1 MAYEPSAVTQLT
13 HTMRQTVVKIFNEI
27 NVTRFQLIPVNFR
40 ILFSW
45 QNTLEHP
52 FAVTISKVAMQLP
65 VVTP

>member
-1 MAYEPSAVTQLT
+1 
-13 HTMRQTVVKIFNEI
+13 MRQTVVKIFNEI